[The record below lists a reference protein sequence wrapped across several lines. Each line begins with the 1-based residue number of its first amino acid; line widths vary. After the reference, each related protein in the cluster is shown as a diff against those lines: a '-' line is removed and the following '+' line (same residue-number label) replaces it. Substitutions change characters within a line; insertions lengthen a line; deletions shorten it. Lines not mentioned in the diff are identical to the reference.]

1 MPKDS
6 LAKVLKV
13 VKPPQKPVTSSS
25 FISGDS
31 TPLLTKPTSSPI
43 SREPRILTAKV
54 PQGYEVFNEEIRY
67 LITDPMAPPNATN
80 NRFLIIINSNFAAK
94 VRKIGQNYVF
104 LPQQNRFSV
113 KKWLGNSNIAVKP
126 VATKPRCTKAE
137 DSSARRFVPCRVPT
151 ARASRTSWWVGLL
164 PTWHHRIEARSAGSV
179 YSAAAII
186 SDYGMDILVPSAR
199 VRCYRLERKSFGPD
213 KSKSLTCF
221 AGQGFLFIYG
231 MALSHEVT
239 DMAG

>member
-6 LAKVLKV
+6 LTKVLNV

-31 TPLLTKPTSSPI
+31 TPLLTKPTKSPI
-43 SREPRILTAKV
+43 SREPRILTRKV
-54 PQGYEVFNEEIRY
+54 PQGNEVFREDIRY
-67 LITDPMAPPNATN
+67 LNTDPTAPPNATN
-80 NRFLIIINSNFAAK
+80 NRFLIIFNCNFAAK

-113 KKWLGNSNIAVKP
+113 KKWLGNSNIAVAS

-137 DSSARRFVPCRVPT
+137 DSSARRSVPCRVPT
-151 ARASRTSWWVGLL
+151 ARASRTLWWAVSL
-164 PTWHHRIEARSAGSV
+164 PTWHPRTEARSAGSV

-186 SDYGMDILVPSAR
+186 SDYGTGILVPSAR
-199 VRCYRLERKSFGPD
+199 AGWSRPEKKSFGPEND
-213 KSKSLTCF
+213 ISLSSF
-221 AGQGFLFIYG
+221 DIINI
-231 MALSHEVT
+231 
-239 DMAG
+239 